1 MGWKVVSLLFF
12 LAAIIL
18 LPFWP
23 YPRPWP
29 PDANLPIVGF
39 CLFFAIL
46 TFLVSIM
53 GRRGSS
59 VWKGRGQG

>member
-1 MGWKVVSLLFF
+1 MAWKVVSLLFLLIAVIF
-12 LAAIIL
+12 

-23 YPRPWP
+23 YHRPWP
-29 PDANLPIVGF
+29 PEANLFIVVF
-39 CLFFAIL
+39 SVFVAIL

-53 GRRGSS
+53 ARRGSD